1 MQTTVSDSRP
11 WTFYVLSFCFLL
23 FLAFLY
29 GPMLVI
35 YVLSFQGPD
44 GGLTFPL
51 RGVSTH
57 WFHELVVP
65 GRSGDISGSFIRSV
79 ELAAVV
85 SIVTVL
91 MCVAAGLGFRRRF
104 LGSGVVFYMAIAS
117 LVMPGLFVGLGV
129 SLIYQLLG
137 WQTDWRESGLGTQ
150 LTWTLP
156 FGLLVMFAVIGRF
169 NRSYEEAA
177 RDLGATAWQGTREV
191 TLPILLPGIIGVAM
205 FGFTLS
211 YDEFARTVLTAG
223 SRNTLP
229 LEIWAMTTNVTSPA
243 LYAVGTVTTLVSFL
257 VIGAALGSIALIQR
271 QRSRHAP
278 STSAAVASDGVFA
291 EPTLSNDHGRSTAM
305 AAAAAQ
311 NGKIELVGVTKRYTL
326 NGPAA
331 VADLDLRIDHG
342 AYCCLL
348 GPSGCGK
355 TTILRMIAGHEHP
368 TSGDVLIGN
377 RNVTGMPPVE
387 RGTAMMFQ
395 SYALFPHR
403 SVIDNV
409 AFALKMR
416 GVNKTDRYTT
426 ARGLL
431 EKVHLEAFANRLPT
445 ELSGGQ
451 QQRVALARAL
461 ITNPRVLLLDEP
473 LSALDEYLRLR
484 MRGELRRI
492 QRELGITFIHVT
504 HTQLEAT
511 AVADV
516 VVVMEQG
523 KIEQAASARDIFL
536 HPRNAYV
543 ARFIGGQNVLSGS
556 VERLSEGRALAMTS
570 VGTRIEVP
578 LDGSRVS
585 TGEGIFATVRRDR
598 IAVRRPA
605 PGEQRR
611 DLLNSV
617 SGEIHAIENQGT
629 YVKVTIDVGD
639 GEEFVANVLDEDYFL
654 DPIDIGD
661 RAIATWSAS
670 DVRLLEDRLPA
681 TATSV
686 VQPRTVAA

>member
-1 MQTTVSDSRP
+1 MQITATDSRP
-11 WTFYVLSFCFLL
+11 WTFYALTLFFVL

-35 YVLSFQGPD
+35 YVLSFQGTE

-51 RGVSTH
+51 RGFSTH
-57 WFHELVVP
+57 WFHELVDN
-65 GRSGDISGSFIRSV
+65 GRSGDIAGSFTRSV

-85 SIVTVL
+85 AVITVVL
-91 MCVAAGLGFRRRF
+91 CVSAGLGFRRRF
-104 LGSGVVFYMAIAS
+104 VGSGVVFYMAIAS

-129 SLIYQLLG
+129 SLIFQLLG
-137 WQTDWRESGLGTQ
+137 WQTDWRVSGLGTQ

-169 NRSYEEAA
+169 NRSFEEAA
-177 RDLGATAWQGTREV
+177 RDLGATAWQRTREV
-191 TLPILLPGIIGVAM
+191 TLPILLPGIIGVAL

-223 SRNTLP
+223 SENTLP

-243 LYAVGTVTTLVSFL
+243 LYAVGTVTTLVSFV
-257 VIGAALGSIALIQR
+257 VISVALSSIAMIQR
-271 QRSRHAP
+271 HRSRHASTIDSGIPATP
-278 STSAAVASDGVFA
+278 SL
-291 EPTLSNDHGRSTAM
+291 PTDTHGRSSAM
-305 AAAAAQ
+305 AAAVP
-311 NGKIELVGVTKRYTL
+311 NGKIELVGITKTYTPGAPPAVT
-326 NGPAA
+326 N
-331 VADLDLRIDHG
+331 LDLRVDHG

-355 TTILRMIAGHEHP
+355 TTILRMIAGHEFP
-368 TSGDVLIGN
+368 TAGDVLIGN
-377 RNVTGMPPVE
+377 RNVTNLQPVD

-416 GVNKTDRYTT
+416 GVDKSQRYTT
-426 ARGLL
+426 ARELL
-431 EKVHLEAFANRLPT
+431 EKVRLEAFANRLPS

-523 KIEQAASARDIFL
+523 RIEQAASARDIFL

-543 ARFIGGQNVLSGS
+543 ARFIGGQNVLSGA
-556 VERLSEGRALAMTS
+556 VERLVDGRAMALTS
-570 VGTRIEVP
+570 TGARIEVP
-578 LDGSRVS
+578 LGGTHVS
-585 TGEGIFATVRRDR
+585 PGDTVFTSLRRDR
-598 IAVRRPA
+598 IAVRRP
-605 PGEQRR
+605 PSGDQRR
-611 DLLNSV
+611 DLVNSV
-617 SGEIHAIENQGT
+617 VGEVHAIENQGS
-629 YVKVTIDVGD
+629 YVKVTIDLGD
-639 GEEFVANVLDEDYFL
+639 GEEFVANVLDEDYFV

-661 RAIATWSAS
+661 RAVATWSAG
-670 DVRLLEDRLPA
+670 DVRILEDRLSG
-681 TATSV
+681 TSKTMG
-686 VQPRTVAA
+686 PSATVAA